1 MTQASKTLTF
11 ANDSRKL
18 SSEANGVY
26 GIPHLVRIGRN
37 GKVVNVHRG
46 YCEEGF
52 DVVVAKINTALAARH
67 ESKS

>member
-46 YCEEGF
+46 YC
-52 DVVVAKINTALAARH
+52 
-67 ESKS
+67 